1 MVLEDQ
7 KVEIPVELPNPAAIP
22 DSPIHKSSNDSP
34 LFFSYIENLLPEEIL
49 YYAIICFVVIAIFS
63 QFNIGLNVI
72 LGLLIAGAIVTFL
85 VYRQNTLRE
94 GNFIHMELKMNS
106 LIPVPEY
113 FYCDV
118 NIIESMFNLLEFYD
132 YSPHEYSAAIEHIDN
147 VLALELDTET
157 GELINCEETIDVMVE
172 EAAAAIQEL
181 SYIQANLPAN
191 DILGEKL
198 LRGIEVID
206 LYLQR
211 HVDDARNNCKIE
223 NMVYRGPKLPSKVTR
238 NDEAFSDI
246 DPNEIPYNKEIRTP
260 FLYNNSAKRTE
271 SVCHGTN

>member
-1 MVLEDQ
+1 MILEDQ

-22 DSPIHKSSNDSP
+22 DSPKQKNANYSP
-34 LFFSYIENLLPEEIL
+34 MFFNHLESLTPEEIL
-49 YYAIICFVVIAIFS
+49 KYAIICFVVIAIFS
-63 QFNIGLNVI
+63 QFNIGLNII

-85 VYRQNTLRE
+85 VYSQNTLRE

-118 NIIESMFNLLEFYD
+118 NIIETMFNMLEFYN

-157 GELINCEETIDVMVE
+157 GELINCGETIDVIVE
-172 EAAAAIQEL
+172 EATMAIQEL

-191 DILGEKL
+191 DILEEKL

-211 HVDDARNNCKIE
+211 HVDDARNNCKIK
-223 NMVYRGPKLPSKVTR
+223 NIVYHGPRLPSKVTKH
-238 NDEAFSDI
+238 NEAFSDI
-246 DPNEIPYNKEIRTP
+246 DPDEIPYNKELKTP

-271 SVCHGTN
+271 SVCHGAS

>member
-7 KVEIPVELPNPAAIP
+7 KVEIPVELPNPLAIQ
-22 DSPIHKSSNDSP
+22 DIPIQKKTNDSP
-34 LFFSYIENLLPEEIL
+34 MFFNYLENLTSEEIL
-49 YYAIICFVVIAIFS
+49 KYTIICFVVIAIFS
-63 QFNIGLNVI
+63 QFNVGLNVL
-72 LGLLIAGAIVTFL
+72 LGLLIAGAIVIFL

-118 NIIESMFNLLEFYD
+118 NIIETMFNMLEFYNH
-132 YSPHEYSAAIEHIDN
+132 SPHEYSAAIEHIDN

-157 GELINCEETIDVMVE
+157 GELINCAETIDVMVE

-191 DILGEKL
+191 DILEEKL

-211 HVDDARNNCKIE
+211 HVDDARNNCKIK
-223 NMVYRGPKLPSKVTR
+223 NTVYRGPKLPSKVT
-238 NDEAFSDI
+238 NHDETFSDI
-246 DPNEIPYNKEIRTP
+246 DPEEIPYNKELNTP
-260 FLYNNSAKRTE
+260 FLYNNSAKRIE
-271 SVCHGTN
+271 SVCHGAS